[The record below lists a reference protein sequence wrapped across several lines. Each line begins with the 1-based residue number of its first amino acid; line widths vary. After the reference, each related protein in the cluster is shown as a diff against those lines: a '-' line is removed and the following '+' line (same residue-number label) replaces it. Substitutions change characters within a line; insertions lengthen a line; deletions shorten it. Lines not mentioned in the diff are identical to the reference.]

1 MRTLLPCNTIVT
13 GTQLVQTCGL
23 LLQDLFNDYN
33 CTCASGFVGL
43 HCETELD
50 ECLPG
55 PCENNAT
62 CIDQVDGYS
71 CVCATEFTVTT
82 QPRMSLL
89 AWFEASSYLWQA
101 HIKVSLVSWMES
113 KLAQTSLQKRSDD
126 SFSFQF
132 RGWVH
137 VQLSEGSY

>member
-1 MRTLLPCNTIVT
+1 MTCVPSQDLLNDYYCECVMGWEDKNCSVETNECINRPCLNGATCNVSYIPESEAACVHTIVT

-33 CTCASGFVGL
+33 CMCASGFVGL

-71 CVCATEFTVTT
+71 CVCAAEFTVTT
-82 QPRMSLL
+82 QP
-89 AWFEASSYLWQA
+89 
-101 HIKVSLVSWMES
+101 I
-113 KLAQTSLQKRSDD
+113 
-126 SFSFQF
+126 
-132 RGWVH
+132 
-137 VQLSEGSY
+137 